1 MNMPDPKKS
10 TLGELTTIRDIL
22 MGEQMVEYDARF
34 HQLDLKIQ
42 ELEKHIKNAL
52 DGLEKRQSD
61 ALEKLRE
68 EAMARLDALTEQL
81 EGRAGALEHKIDT
94 VSTSDRV
101 RLGRM
106 LRELGQQIEGA
117 GLPSDG

>member
-1 MNMPDPKKS
+1 
-10 TLGELTTIRDIL
+10 
-22 MGEQMVEYDARF
+22 MVEYDARF

-42 ELEKHIKNAL
+42 ELEKQIKNAL

-61 ALEKLRE
+61 ALGKLRE

-101 RLGRM
+101 RLGQM